1 MDAQGWVEQV
11 TSLNQWKRGA
21 ERAPHKPLLLLYALG
36 RLQRTGSA
44 SVPFSDAESDL
55 RHLLEEFGPPRTT
68 SPGYPFHHLTT
79 DGLWMVR
86 TPSGPGSPG
95 PNLGDLRAGAVG
107 ELTPEFANAIEHDP
121 ALFATVVQ
129 ALLDANFPP
138 TIQADIL
145 AATGITL
152 TSDPRVI
159 SLSTRGRK
167 RNPAFREM
175 VLVAYEYQCAVCGYD
190 GAFFHEAV
198 GIEAA
203 HVRWWAADGPDELSN
218 ALALCSLHH
227 KLLDRGA
234 IGLTSDRTL
243 AVSAHFIGRSSA
255 AIESVLSLVGR
266 PLLAPQPG
274 QPQPHPDQIG
284 WHQRE
289 VFRGPAR
296 LAS

>member
-1 MDAQGWVEQV
+1 MQAHDWVRQV
-11 TSLNQWKRGA
+11 SSLNQWKRGG

-44 SVPFSDAESDL
+44 SVLFSEAEPDL
-55 RHLLEEFGPPRTT
+55 RHLLEEFGPPRNT
-68 SPGYPFHHLTT
+68 SPSYPFHYLTN
-79 DGLWMVR
+79 DGLWLVR
-86 TPSGPGSPG
+86 TSAGLGSPG
-95 PNLGDLRAGAVG
+95 PNLRDLRASAVG
-107 ELTPEFANAIEHDP
+107 ELTPEFAHAMEHDP
-121 ALFATVVQ
+121 SLFATVVQ

-152 TSDPRVI
+152 ARDPQVI
-159 SLSTRGRK
+159 SLAVKERR
-167 RNPAFREM
+167 RDPAFREM
-175 VLVAYEYQCAVCGYD
+175 VLVAYEYQCAFCGYD
-190 GAFFHEAV
+190 GAFFRESV

-203 HVRWWAADGPDELSN
+203 HLRWWAADGPDELSN

-234 IGLTSDRTL
+234 IGLTPERTL

-266 PLLAPQPG
+266 SLLAPQPG